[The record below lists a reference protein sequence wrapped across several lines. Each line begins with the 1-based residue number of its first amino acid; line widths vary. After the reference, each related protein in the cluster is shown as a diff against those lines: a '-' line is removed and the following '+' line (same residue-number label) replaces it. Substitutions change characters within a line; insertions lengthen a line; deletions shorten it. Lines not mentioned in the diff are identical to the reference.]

1 MKKQVSAD
9 LVAYLLDLFVPVF
22 IEKEVDASSSQ
33 RYTSSTLGEDN
44 KEVEKPLSEKE
55 EEDD

>member
-1 MKKQVSAD
+1 MNKQVSAD

-33 RYTSSTLGEDN
+33 RYTSSTQQESSED
-44 KEVEKPLSEKE
+44 KE
-55 EEDD
+55 EKHD